1 MKISE
6 LQLFESGRGEK
17 PVFLLDD
24 IDTELDILRIQRMI
38 KYTDEELQIFITT
51 TKPQLIENTGKEVF
65 LIEIEGGDVK
75 NLKKIN

>member
-1 MKISE
+1 
-6 LQLFESGRGEK
+6 
-17 PVFLLDD
+17 LLDD

-38 KYTDEELQIFITT
+38 KYTDDKLQIFITT

-65 LIEIEGGDVK
+65 LIEIESGNVK

>member
-1 MKISE
+1 M
-6 LQLFESGRGEK
+6 
-17 PVFLLDD
+17 FLLDD